1 VPSAIKHD
9 HELAAQGLVSLLVH
23 SQSAT
28 EDQLRAFMLK
38 TFPDNDCLVTAGAFV
53 PSPEHSGIPHACLIG
68 VDGKLLWDGHPLGE
82 PKKLQELISA
92 ELTKVKKGWGE
103 TSEQKKVRAA
113 LYGKDDLATAATLV
127 AAMPDGDAKSALQSE
142 VDKRYAAKKK
152 AVTTL
157 LENGRPVE
165 ALAAAKDL
173 LKSVGTKADWVGEVQ
188 PMLAEFDS
196 EATKA
201 ELAADKK
208 LAAALKQLRE
218 KKRDPAKK
226 ALEALVKSAGST
238 KVGERAQRY
247 LTALG
252 TELP

>member
-1 VPSAIKHD
+1 MPSAIKHD
-9 HELAAQGLVSLLVH
+9 HELSKQGLVSLLVH

-38 TFPDNDCLVTAGAFV
+38 TFPDNDCLVSVSTFV
-53 PSPEHSGIPHACLIG
+53 PSPEHQGIPHACLIG
-68 VDGKLLWDGHPLGE
+68 VDGKLLWDGHPMAE
-82 PKKLQELISA
+82 PKKVLELVQA

-103 TSEQKKVRAA
+103 TADHKKVRAA
-113 LYGKDDLATAATLV
+113 LYGKDDLAGAAALV
-127 AAMPDGDAKSALQSE
+127 AAMPDGEAKTALQGE
-142 VDKRYAAKKK
+142 VDRRYAVLKKRI
-152 AVTTL
+152 TTL
-157 LENGRPVE
+157 LDNGRAE
-165 ALAAAKDL
+165 DARDAAKDL
-173 LKSVGTKADWVGEVQ
+173 LRSVGTKADWVAEVQ
-188 PMLAEFDS
+188 PLLAEFDS
-196 EATKA
+196 EANKA

-226 ALEALVKSAGST
+226 ALEALVKSAGNT
-238 KVGERAQRY
+238 KAGERAQRY